1 MNKNVLAAL
10 AVLSALL
17 LSACSP
23 PPLAVGLPHSFGP
36 TPDFDRRARQLY
48 PVDSEEAKL
57 FAELRRERFTITEIH
72 EQSGPK
78 HRSAVYDLH
87 DFPCRETWTV
97 DWTYDHG
104 AIDSIQGSDSGDL
117 CL

>member
-1 MNKNVLAAL
+1 MALAAFW
-10 AVLSALL
+10 ALL
-17 LSACSP
+17 LSGCSKP

-36 TPDFDRRARQLY
+36 TPDFDRRVRQLY
-48 PVDSEEAKL
+48 PIGSEEPKL
-57 FAELRRERFTITEIH
+57 LAELRRERFTIAEIH

-78 HRSAVYDLH
+78 RRSAVYDLH

-97 DWTYDHG
+97 QWTYDHG
-104 AIDSIQGSDSGDL
+104 VIDHIEGRDSGDL